1 MTIFALKS
9 TFKKVWL
16 WCKRNW
22 KFLVGV
28 AIPLLV
34 CVLAR
39 RKFNYAEISHRINED
54 YEKEIRVINE
64 SHTMEKNK
72 KALAKKRYDSTVTAI
87 EKRFINREKSLSK
100 SKKNEIKRVIEK
112 NADDPGEITRR
123 LAKITGF
130 EIHFK
135 D

>member
-9 TFKKVWL
+9 AVKKSWA

-22 KFLVGV
+22 KFLIGL
-28 AIPLLV
+28 AIPLGL
-34 CVLAR
+34 CLLAR
-39 RKFNYAEISHRINED
+39 RKFNYKEISDRIEED
-54 YEKEIRVINE
+54 YKKEIHVINE
-64 SHTMEKNK
+64 SHEIEKNK
-72 KALAKKRYDSTVTAI
+72 KALAEKRYEAAI
-87 EKRFINREKSLSK
+87 ADIKKEYADREKKLSK
-100 SKKNEIKRVIEK
+100 SKKAEIKRAIEK

-123 LAKITGF
+123 LAKIAGF